1 MDQQLP
7 QQPNSSQPK
16 ADDEITLKDI
26 ILKIQQW
33 WAIVWPKKN
42 LIIAISL
49 LIGLSAALYTK
60 FIAKPTYTAS
70 YQLFFQ
76 EESGGL
82 SGAMRLASSFGL
94 GGGGGSASS
103 SATVQEFITSRNNIA
118 HAMTA
123 KLENGR
129 LIDRY
134 YQEAIEEDEEF
145 AQEFTSKFGF
155 NQRYTDSVLIQVA
168 LGFNEGVLG
177 ASFDKESGVL
187 GFSVVTYNESF
198 TYDLATLL
206 VENTEAQFKDWKK
219 EKGLAA
225 VAAFQKKVDSLELSL
240 DATLRRLG
248 EYQDQNNSLISAVDK
263 MEQMRLTIDMEA
275 LKVAYGEYIKGL
287 EMSKAE
293 LMNLEGP
300 FKYFD
305 EPIFP
310 LQKDKGSAAIAGV
323 FGSIITGFLLVLFF
337 IGRVEASNI
346 MAD

>member
-1 MDQQLP
+1 MNQQLP
-7 QQPNSSQPK
+7 EQPNFTQPK

-26 ILKIQQW
+26 ILKIQEW
-33 WAIVWPKKN
+33 WGIVWPQRTK
-42 LIIAISL
+42 IIALSL
-49 LIGLSAALYTK
+49 AIGLAAALYTK

-94 GGGGGSASS
+94 GAGGGSASS

-123 KLENGR
+123 NLENGR

-134 YQEAIEEDEEF
+134 YAEAVEEDEEF
-145 AQEFTSKFGF
+145 AVEFASKFGVHR
-155 NQRYTDSVLIQVA
+155 RYTDSILTEVYLTIK
-168 LGFNEGVLG
+168 EGMLS
-177 ASFDKESGVL
+177 ASVDKKTDILSLEITTKS
-187 GFSVVTYNESF
+187 ESF
-198 TYDLATLL
+198 TYDLATQL
-206 VENTEAQFKDWKK
+206 VQNTESQFKDWKRQ
-219 EKGLAA
+219 KGLSA
-225 VAAFQKKVDSLELSL
+225 VRAFQGKVDSLELAL
-240 DATLRRLG
+240 DVTLRRLG

-263 MEQMRLTIDMEA
+263 MEQMRLSIDIEA

-310 LQKDKGSAAIAGV
+310 LQKDKGSAAKAGV
-323 FGSIITGFLLVLFF
+323 FGSVITGFLLVLFF
-337 IGRVEASNI
+337 IGRVEAGNI